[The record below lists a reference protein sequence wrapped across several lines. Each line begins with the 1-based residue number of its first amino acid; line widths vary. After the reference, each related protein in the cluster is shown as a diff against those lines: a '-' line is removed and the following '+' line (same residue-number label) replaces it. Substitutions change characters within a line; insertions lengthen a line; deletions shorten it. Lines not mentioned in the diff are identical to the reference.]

1 MIVVLNKNLI
11 KPLKSVNFS
20 GLKKQPII
28 KENESKVIFEFDTS
42 DLLDIKLLISEE
54 ISINGVDENGAG
66 NINEYGKQLYTIYD
80 SILAQT
86 KH

>member
-20 GLKKQPII
+20 GLKNQPII